1 MPRAQKWLW
10 TAHEE
15 EWGPIKRIR
24 MVSPDLEH
32 GFPESGGFSG
42 TLLPLFIEIHH
53 EARSRFV
60 VHVPQTEQQRLG
72 ACVQKSPHQAQQV
85 IAARH
90 LAHAGL
96 TAAQRH
102 QIGRAND

>member
-32 GFPESGGFSG
+32 GFPERSGFSG

-72 ACVQKSPHQAQQV
+72 ARVQKSRIKPSKSCCPTPRSCR
-85 IAARH
+85 IDSRS
-90 LAHAGL
+90 
-96 TAAQRH
+96 TSPDWPRK
-102 QIGRAND
+102 

>member
-42 TLLPLFIEIHH
+42 TLVPLITEIHH
-53 EARSRFV
+53 EARRRLF
-60 VHVPQTEQQRLG
+60 VHVPQPQQPRLG
-72 ACVQKSPHQAQQV
+72 APLQKSPHQARKV
-85 IAARH
+85 IAA
-90 LAHAGL
+90 AHHAHDGF
-96 TAAQRH
+96 TAAHRNK
-102 QIGRAND
+102 IG